1 MPSSVGGLIDFSVA
15 LSDDASVNV
24 LFSRGAL
31 RKLPDL
37 PERDRAA
44 LIAKITAFPNDP
56 FQPAT
61 AVQPIKSKPHAV
73 RIRQGDWRAICRID
87 RVENVVMVE
96 LIGNRREIYR

>member
-1 MPSSVGGLIDFSVA
+1 LIDFSVA

-24 LFSRGAL
+24 LFSRAAL
-31 RKLPDL
+31 RKLPDM

-44 LIAKITAFPNDP
+44 LIAKITAFANDP

-73 RIRQGDWRAICRID
+73 RIRQAICRID
-87 RVENVVMVE
+87 RVENAVMVE
-96 LIGNRREIYR
+96 LVANRMEIYR